1 MTRYLVQPRDRI
13 FVKAFGFLSFVR
25 NIGKSISKNVSH
37 KYSQKLFDHAKQ
49 FVTYA
54 LYHNLDGVVILSSR
68 PVTFALIT
76 QKR

>member
-1 MTRYLVQPRDRI
+1 MTRCLVQPRDRI

-49 FVTYA
+49 LATYA
-54 LYHNLDGVVILSSR
+54 LNPNLDGVVILSSR
-68 PVTFALIT
+68 PITFALMT

>member
-13 FVKAFGFLSFVR
+13 FVKGFGFLSFVR
-25 NIGKSISKNVSH
+25 NIGKNISKNVTH
-37 KYSQKLFDHAKQ
+37 KYSQKLLDHAKQ
-49 FVTYA
+49 FAKHA
-54 LYHNLDGVVILSSR
+54 LNPNLDGGVILSPR